1 MRGGPKHAC
10 QGPLQLR
17 SCTFAGGAPFE
28 VHGLYDV
35 SGATPI
41 MGVDVRTTGATMEG
55 RATTEASIVDWSW
68 ISVDKKAI
76 RAFN

>member
-1 MRGGPKHAC
+1 MSGTVAVAFVHIC
-10 QGPLQLR
+10 
-17 SCTFAGGAPFE
+17 APFE

-55 RATTEASIVDWSW
+55 RATIEASIIADWS
-68 ISVDKKAI
+68 
-76 RAFN
+76 

>member
-1 MRGGPKHAC
+1 MSGTVAVAFVHVC
-10 QGPLQLR
+10 
-17 SCTFAGGAPFE
+17 APFE

-55 RATTEASIVDWSW
+55 RATTEASIIAERSCG
-68 ISVDKKAI
+68 
-76 RAFN
+76 RAE

>member
-1 MRGGPKHAC
+1 MSGTVAVAFVHVC
-10 QGPLQLR
+10 
-17 SCTFAGGAPFE
+17 APFE

-55 RATTEASIVDWSW
+55 RATTVVSIFCGKELEAERKQFRS
-68 ISVDKKAI
+68 
-76 RAFN
+76 FN